1 MLPRVTDTVLN
12 VVKVGKL
19 FNVCSMVIYLETG
32 VVREGRRDS
41 YGRFAEPEPGS
52 FVRLSGF
59 EIWKPSIMLLGL
71 NTKLPVLKYW

>member
-41 YGRFAEPEPGS
+41 YGRFAEPGS
-52 FVRLSGF
+52 LVRLSGF

>member
-41 YGRFAEPEPGS
+41 YGRFAEPGS
-52 FVRLSGF
+52 FV
-59 EIWKPSIMLLGL
+59 
-71 NTKLPVLKYW
+71 